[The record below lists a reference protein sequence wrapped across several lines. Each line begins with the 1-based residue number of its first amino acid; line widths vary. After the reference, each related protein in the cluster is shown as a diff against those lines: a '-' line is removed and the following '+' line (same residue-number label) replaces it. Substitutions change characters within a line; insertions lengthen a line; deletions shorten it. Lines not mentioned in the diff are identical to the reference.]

1 MVLCCLRGVFACVSR
16 TWLPLEHSL
25 LLSEPCWGNGC
36 LHSTWPVVCIFSGC
50 CWCNLCVKIYIHP
63 HPTWI
68 YPLNSSKKVVQK
80 RDDTNQNVDVL
91 QSTPG
96 IYVLNTFFFF
106 SLSLSLS
113 LSTYDWVTGFGRRD
127 DHYSNLL
134 FLGDIPFF
142 LPKKRRHENEPQI
155 QNHLQPVDLTL
166 CQFFRQ
172 FGFFQPHTA
181 STGPL

>member
-36 LHSTWPVVCIFSGC
+36 LHSTWPVVCIFAGC
-50 CWCNLCVKIYIHP
+50 CWCNLCVNIFIYIYT
-63 HPTWI
+63 PTPNVNI
-68 YPLNSSKKVVQK
+68 STQLLKKVVQE

-96 IYVLNTFFFF
+96 IYVLNT
-106 SLSLSLS
+106 LSLS

-127 DHYSNLL
+127 DHYSILL
-134 FLGDIPFF
+134 FLATSLSFCQKSWDM
-142 LPKKRRHENEPQI
+142 RTSPQI
-155 QNHLQPVDLTL
+155 RKKTSPICWSDPLPVLQTVW
-166 CQFFRQ
+166 
-172 FGFFQPHTA
+172 GFFQPHTA
-181 STGPL
+181 SAGPL